1 MRMTLK
7 GEGNKMLRT
16 RLPHLLV
23 AAALVAAS
31 CGGAATPA
39 PTTDPLAGRYSIS
52 GGGGALEQVN
62 ALKDAFAKLHPGVVW
77 AVEDVGSDAGV
88 SLTAAGSVDLGMISR
103 DLKDAEKGKVE
114 TLPVGI
120 SGTAVAVNSANT
132 VKNLTKGQ
140 VKAIYAGEVTDWS
153 AMGGQPGKI
162 TVLVRET
169 GAATRSAFESF
180 FFDGKPTYGKD
191 VIEVYEIDETI
202 KAIRSFKD
210 AIGMLSIS
218 NRTLGDQTMRLL
230 SIDGVAASKENL
242 NNGTYKIR
250 RPLYLVYNSRSL
262 KPAIAAFLDFVRS
275 PEGQRIIAG
284 P

>member
-1 MRMTLK
+1 
-7 GEGNKMLRT
+7 MLRT

-39 PTTDPLAGRYSIS
+39 APTTDPLAGRYTIS
-52 GGGGALEQVN
+52 GGGGALEPVN
-62 ALKDAFAKLHPGVVW
+62 ALKDAFSKLHPGVIW

-88 SLTAAGSVDLGMISR
+88 TLAAAGSIDVGMISR

-114 TLPVGI
+114 TLPIGL
-120 SGTAVAVNSANT
+120 SGTGVAVNSVNT
-132 VKNLTKGQ
+132 VKNLTKDQ
-140 VKAIYAGEVTDWS
+140 VKAIYTGTVTDWS
-153 AMGGQPGKI
+153 AVGGQPGKI
-162 TVLVRET
+162 TALVRET

-191 VIEVYEIDETI
+191 VIEVYEIDETL

-210 AIGMLSIS
+210 SVGMLSIN
-218 NRTLGDQTMRLL
+218 NRTLGDQTIRFL
-230 SIDGVAASKENL
+230 SIDGVAVSKENL

-250 RPLYLVYNSRSL
+250 RPLYIVYNPASL
-262 KPAIAAFLDFVRS
+262 KPAIKAFLDFVRS
-275 PEGQRIIAG
+275 PDGQRIIAG
-284 P
+284 L